1 MTKRDIKGSNF
12 NGNDGLAPL
21 LIELDRLRDALD
33 QALEDRDAEMAR
45 QLFIAVNQI
54 ADEIDQFASDGTSAL
69 SLSQKSK

>member
-1 MTKRDIKGSNF
+1 MTKRDIKGSDL